1 MLDVGVGVG
10 VGVDERERERE
21 RVGSRAGICD
31 ARRRVHD
38 DVDEERCAASES
50 VETKTP
56 MWAPPLFKSAA
67 LRVGGCSE

>member
-1 MLDVGVGVG
+1 VLDGGVG
-10 VGVDERERERE
+10 VGVDERERERGRE

-31 ARRRVHD
+31 ARRHVHD
-38 DVDEERCAASES
+38 DVDEERCATSES